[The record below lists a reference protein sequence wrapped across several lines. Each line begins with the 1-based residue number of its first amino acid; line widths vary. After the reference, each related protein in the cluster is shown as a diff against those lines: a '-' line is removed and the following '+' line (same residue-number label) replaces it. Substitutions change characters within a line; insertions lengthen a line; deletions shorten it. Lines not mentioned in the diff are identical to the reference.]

1 MKLFQRLLVA
11 PAALGLMAPLAA
23 NADVTAVSND
33 SDLSSEV
40 IQARV
45 DGVEA
50 QLGEVMAGQFS
61 SSTKMSGKAA
71 FITGYVDDDNETDT
85 DSITM
90 EYMYQLNMNTS
101 FSGEDNLYVRLKAG
115 NVGDHFVDS
124 AQGTYLSAGKN
135 TTDQLR
141 VDKIWYSFPVGD
153 DVTVWIAPKIENY
166 YMLASSPSI
175 YRPITKQFTL
185 GGNGTVY
192 GSSTKAGFGAAYVQP
207 KEDPSEGRFAISAA
221 YTNQSGAKSGKD
233 QGLFGDDG
241 KSALL
246 TKLEYGTP
254 QWQVSGAVAIKE
266 NGWADSYFTT
276 AAGKKRSAAGSETA
290 IGLRAYWKPDTT
302 GAIPSVQLG
311 YDVSNIDDAPTGYA
325 DEASG
330 WMVGF
335 GWEDLL
341 IDGNRAGL
349 AFGSRVSATSI
360 VGGGSDPNEDNSVWE
375 AYYSFKVNDGVTVT
389 PAIFGSSDVEAEG
402 KDISGGVILTEF
414 KF

>member
-23 NADVTAVSND
+23 NADITAVSSD
-33 SDLSSEV
+33 SITSSEV

-50 QLGEVMAGQFS
+50 QLGEIQAGQFS
-61 SSTKMSGKAA
+61 SSTTMSGKAA
-71 FITGYVDDDNETDT
+71 FITGYVDDDAESDT

-101 FSGEDNLYVRLKAG
+101 FTGEDLLYTRIKTG
-115 NVGDHFVDS
+115 NVSDHFKDKG
-124 AQGTYLSAGKN
+124 QGTYLSAANGNGDALK
-135 TTDQLR
+135 
-141 VDKIWYSFPVGD
+141 VDKIWYQFPVGD
-153 DVTVWIAPKIENY
+153 DVTVWVGPKIENY

-175 YRPITKQFTL
+175 YKPVTKQFTL

-192 GSSTKAGFGAAYVQP
+192 GSSTKAGFGAAWTQP
-207 KEDPSEGRFAISAA
+207 TEDPSAGRWALSAA
-221 YTNQSGAKSGKD
+221 YTNQSGADSSEDK
-233 QGLFGDDG
+233 GLFGEDG

-254 QWQVSGAVAIKE
+254 QWQLSGAVALKE
-266 NGWADSYFTT
+266 NGWSDSYFTT
-276 AAGKKRSAAGSETA
+276 AKGKSRSSAGSETA

-302 GAIPSVQLG
+302 GAIPEVQLG
-311 YDVSNIDDAPTGYA
+311 YDVSTIDDAPTGYA

-330 WMVGF
+330 WMVGL
-335 GWEDLL
+335 GWKDLL

-349 AFGSRVSATSI
+349 AIGSRVSATSI
-360 VGGGSDPNEDNSVWE
+360 VGGGSDSSEDNSVWE
-375 AYYSFKVNDGVTVT
+375 AYYSFKINDGVTVT

-402 KDISGGVILTEF
+402 KDVTGGVILTEF
-414 KF
+414 RF